1 MELHSILI
9 NIRVLSNIVLL
20 IVSTGLLIQ
29 LWIRLRIE
37 LKEKREEREKEQSK
51 KDKLFNNHPEIDEDS
66 YNEGLLV
73 MKISEDLEQSI
84 WMKEGDE
91 LNDTQTVIDT
101 MIEEEEW

>member
-37 LKEKREEREKEQSK
+37 LKEKREEREKEQLK